1 MNKKNEKIISF
12 TNALKFVTG
21 IISWVVLVILVI
33 IAVMLVYY
41 FLATK
46 IYGEKGENYK
56 PAFSLY
62 TILSASMEP
71 NINVFDV
78 IVDVNVKKPEDIK
91 VGDVITFISS
101 SNLTTNM
108 TITHRVIEVVKD
120 GENYSYKTQG
130 DANLIPDNTNAKYE
144 NVLGKVIF
152 KIPQLGRIQDFLGQ
166 KGGWLVV
173 IVIPALGVIISD
185 IIKIFRLSGAKTSVE
200 NLNTMEEKAK
210 EHEEQVKAEIEN
222 NLFLK
227 YSNKNDSIE
236 ESQPPDN
243 IETYPVIKE
252 ISNEE
257 EKSNGIENSVNNPK
271 EESSINA
278 NDSYLEIKELP
289 KEELKTDN
297 SEINQETI
305 EQEKNIQ
312 DLPQLDV
319 HYSQNVPTE
328 EVKKDIP
335 FELPKLAKK
344 EDNDD

>member
-130 DANLIPDNTNAKYE
+130 DANLIPDNANAKFE

-185 IIKIFRLSGAKTSVE
+185 ILKIFRLSGAKTSVE
-200 NLNTMEEKAK
+200 NLNTMEEKEK

-252 ISNEE
+252 ISSEE
-257 EKSNGIENSVNNPK
+257 EIWNEALKSMDYEGKKSAEIDN
-271 EESSINA
+271 SINI
-278 NDSYLEIKELP
+278 S
-289 KEELKTDN
+289 KEELKTANN
-297 SEINQETI
+297 SEINKETI

-319 HYSQNVPTE
+319 HYSQNAPTE